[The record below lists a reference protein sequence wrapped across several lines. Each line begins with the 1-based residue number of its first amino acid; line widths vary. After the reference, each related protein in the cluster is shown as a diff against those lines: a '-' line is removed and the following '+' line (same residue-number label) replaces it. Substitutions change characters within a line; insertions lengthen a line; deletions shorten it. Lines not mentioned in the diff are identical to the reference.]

1 MATVNETT
9 GVKGVLQPCLTLV
22 PPTKKDVSETDII
35 EFSLHVRAGSA
46 AKNAPTYKRKVARFN
61 GGSPAEW
68 IEVLEALDE
77 IFARNGL
84 STPQDQE
91 NIVRTILR
99 GDSWTAFESSLQES
113 RENLDKP
120 EEPLPL
126 TLEMINSALMAVSE
140 DVFPHRALSTQLRWM
155 NRRMRKPANMG
166 IRQFVAAVSQM
177 NTKLLRFPGATR
189 ADLIPADKLVELME
203 FALPES
209 WRAKFDLA
217 GYIPIQHDKYRL
229 IAEGEQIE
237 RAAVLTKAPGS
248 KPNSK
253 PSAKKAGKTGSSSKN
268 NSNRNGKNNGPHSA
282 NAGSAAAKHK
292 SPAKADGAGNGK
304 NFSGR
309 KFRKDLY
316 ALSKG
321 KDRVQVIDQFAAVLE
336 TERAKAVKQTKASK
350 VKSKNSKAMTVDSS
364 DDSSDSD
371 ESIHVM
377 DHKEATDARMRH
389 VRNRLRER
397 FAQLQKKRR
406 VELSTVATDEAVDE
420 AMDEPLEEEKAFHEQ
435 VNRSDDGQT
444 ANDDQTSVEGQTL
457 EEVVPMTDDGQ
468 TADDGQT
475 TKKTAPRK
483 N

>member
-1 MATVNETT
+1 MSTTNETT
-9 GVKGVLQPCLTLV
+9 GIKGVLQPCLTLV

-35 EFSLHVRAGSA
+35 EFSLQVRAGSA

-61 GGSPAEW
+61 GGSPVEW

-84 STPQDQE
+84 TTPQDQE

-113 RENLDKP
+113 RENPDKP

-126 TLEMINSALMAVSE
+126 TIEMINSALMKVSE

-155 NRRMRKPANMG
+155 NKRMRKPANMG

-177 NTKLLRFPGATR
+177 NIKLLRFPGATR
-189 ADLIPADKLVELME
+189 ADLIPAEKLVELME

-217 GYIPIQHDKYRL
+217 GYIPTDHDKNRL
-229 IAEGEQIE
+229 ISEGEQIE
-237 RAAVLTKAPGS
+237 RAAALAKAPGS

-282 NAGSAAAKHK
+282 NAGSTAAKHK
-292 SPAKADGAGNGK
+292 SPAKADNAGNGK
-304 NFSGR
+304 NFSGK

-336 TERAKAVKQTKASK
+336 KERAKAVKQTKAGK
-350 VKSKNSKAMTVDSS
+350 AKSKNSRVTMIDSS
-364 DDSSDSD
+364 EDSSDSD

-377 DHKEATDARMRH
+377 DSKEANDARMRH
-389 VRNRLRER
+389 VRDRLRAR

-406 VELSTVATDEAVDE
+406 VTLSPAPTDEAMDE

-444 ANDDQTSVEGQTL
+444 TNDDQTSVEGQTM

-475 TKKTAPRK
+475 TKKTASRK

>member
-1 MATVNETT
+1 MSTTNETT
-9 GVKGVLQPCLTLV
+9 GIKGVLQPCLTLV

-35 EFSLHVRAGSA
+35 EFSLQVRAGSA

-61 GGSPAEW
+61 GGSPVEW

-84 STPQDQE
+84 TTPQDQE

-113 RENLDKP
+113 RENPDKP

-126 TLEMINSALMAVSE
+126 TIEMINSALMAVSE

-155 NRRMRKPANMG
+155 NKRMRKPANMG

-177 NTKLLRFPGATR
+177 NIKLLRFPGATR
-189 ADLIPADKLVELME
+189 ADLIPAEKLVELME

-229 IAEGEQIE
+229 ISEGEQIE
-237 RAAVLTKAPGS
+237 RAAALTKASGS

-282 NAGSAAAKHK
+282 NAGSTAAKHK
-292 SPAKADGAGNGK
+292 SPAKADNAGNGK
-304 NFSGR
+304 NFSGK

-321 KDRVQVIDQFAAVLE
+321 MDRVQVIDQFAAVLE
-336 TERAKAVKQTKASK
+336 KERAKAVKQTKAGK
-350 VKSKNSKAMTVDSS
+350 AKSKNSRVMMVDSS
-364 DDSSDSD
+364 EDSSDSD

-377 DHKEATDARMRH
+377 DHKESNDARMRH

-397 FAQLQKKRR
+397 FAQLQKKRHIA
-406 VELSTVATDEAVDE
+406 LSTAATDQAMDE
-420 AMDEPLEEEKAFHEQ
+420 AMVTE
-435 VNRSDDGQT
+435 VNES
-444 ANDDQTSVEGQTL
+444 
-457 EEVVPMTDDGQ
+457 
-468 TADDGQT
+468 
-475 TKKTAPRK
+475 
-483 N
+483 